1 MSDLFL
7 HRVRNIWLSVEVNNQ
22 SATRL
27 EKRNVFK
34 LLSILHR
41 TGKMIL
47 DWEWTIESEVE
58 AHEQAA

>member
-1 MSDLFL
+1 MA
-7 HRVRNIWLSVEVNNQ
+7 SVKVNSQ